1 MTSDPDCFR
10 DLSLNVQGSASPISP
25 TPQPPITTEDGSLT
39 LRHPETGE
47 PYHARQG
54 ARGEAL
60 AKFITPSR
68 LAERLR
74 RGPVVLLD
82 AGFGLGINCLEA
94 LRVAEETAAHPLR
107 VECVDREAESLARAL
122 SLQPGHPVF
131 TALAEEGRWEGGGHA
146 ARFHLADLRDWIRE
160 RIEPLDLIYHD
171 PFSPMKNTEAWTV
184 ELFAE
189 YHRVLSPD
197 GMLLTYS
204 ESTAVRAGLARAG
217 FAVSPT
223 PATSPHRGG
232 TAAARDPALLA
243 SPFPPGHFSQPPASV
258 CYHDPDFKDTAQAI
272 RRRRE
277 AEVRGL

>member
-1 MTSDPDCFR
+1 M
-10 DLSLNVQGSASPISP
+10 NVQDSVSPIR
-25 TPQPPITTEDGSLT
+25 TDDGSLT

-47 PYHARQG
+47 PYHAREG

-60 AKFITPSR
+60 AKFIAPSR

-82 AGFGLGINCLEA
+82 AGFGLGVNCLEA
-94 LRVAEETAAHPLR
+94 LRVAGETAAHPLR
-107 VECVDREAESLARAL
+107 VECVDREPESLARAF
-122 SLQPGHPVF
+122 SLRPGHP
-131 TALAEEGRWEGGGHA
+131 ALAALKESGRWEDGDRGV
-146 ARFHLADLRDWIRE
+146 RFHLADLRDWIRRRE
-160 RIEPLDLIYHD
+160 APLDLIFHD
-171 PFSPMKNTEAWTV
+171 PFSPLKNTEAWTV

-189 YHRVLSPD
+189 YRRVLSPD

-204 ESTAVRAGLARAG
+204 EATAVRAGLARAG

-223 PATSPHRGG
+223 PATPPHRGG

-243 SPFPPGHFSQPPASV
+243 EPFPADSFARPPASV
-258 CYHDPDFKDTAQAI
+258 CYHDPDMRGTAQAI

-277 AEVRGL
+277 AEVRKPPPA